1 MIRAAG
7 VFKRREASTGQIPK
21 NEKNETRRPSM
32 NRNASG
38 LLGAVMAMALLS
50 PVAQAADARLQA
62 VMQRLNQGQPIKFAT
77 IGGSITTGYAADPP
91 REKGWAAQ
99 AAARLGRHGPV
110 TFINAGCSGT
120 DSAAAAQR
128 VKTHVLDAAP
138 DLVIVEFGVNDE
150 WLDPAVR
157 AKSYEGLL
165 RQLLSA
171 PRPPAVVTLQLTQ
184 RGNQPR
190 NAVDPQRHLAAH
202 YGLTSIDFG
211 AWMQRRVDAG
221 QARWDAL
228 YDEPVHPNQRGHDAI
243 AQAVIETLEASLEEP
258 AKPAPSA
265 LPPPLYGLEY
275 QFVHEFAGEALKP
288 WRNVGFERGGAVH
301 SEWARMPGGQAPGWT
316 TTQDDARADFLVW
329 GSQISVFHAESE
341 HYRDL
346 EAWVDDGAVVTLHGQ
361 VPERH
366 GYLGWQVRPVGRDLQ
381 PGAHLLH
388 VRVKRDDG
396 FAGSGRA
403 ASFISVMSAGLLP
416 PALQAAQPG
425 DFEPI
430 ASDAQGGEVR
440 WISPDDARLRYVGRT
455 DTRVPNSR
463 GLSWSGTELRARF
476 TGTQLGLGM
485 ISEHGVNY
493 FDVEIDGR
501 AHRLAVSG
509 EAPREWRL
517 REPLAPGE
525 HELRIVKRTEGAMA
539 EARLW
544 GLRLGVGE
552 KLLPPPP
559 ARPLRLEFYGDSIT
573 AGACDGDMGTDQYDD
588 LSTHDGTRAYGALT
602 ARRLGAD
609 YVGIAVSGIGI
620 TRTWGDVMMPQVW
633 DRVAPHAG
641 AQLAPVGARAPDVV
655 LVNLG
660 QNDHGLPASRG
671 EAFPEDFAPRYL
683 DFVRQLR
690 HRYPHARLVLL
701 IGGMTAWKDEPKLLP
716 AIHAAAQALRAE
728 GDGLVWTYT
737 FRAFAYAHPRIDV
750 HQQMSEELVTFLK
763 DQVLP

>member
-1 MIRAAG
+1 
-7 VFKRREASTGQIPK
+7 
-21 NEKNETRRPSM
+21 M

-38 LLGAVMAMALLS
+38 LLGAAMALAMLS
-50 PVAQAADARLQA
+50 PAAQAADARLQA
-62 VMQRLNQGQPIKFAT
+62 VMQRLNQGQSITFAT

-91 REKGWAAQ
+91 RERGWAAQ
-99 AAARLGRHGPV
+99 TAARLGRYGPV

-128 VKTHVLDAAP
+128 VKTHVLDATP

-184 RGNQPR
+184 RGNAPR
-190 NAVDPQRHLAAH
+190 NAVEPQRQLAAR

-221 QARWDAL
+221 QARWETL

-243 AQAVIETLEASLEEP
+243 AEAVVETLEAALHAP
-258 AKPAPSA
+258 ADPPPGAMPAP
-265 LPPPLYGLEY
+265 LFGLEY
-275 QFVHEFAGEALKP
+275 QFVHEFAGETLKP
-288 WRNVGFERGGAVH
+288 WRNDGFERGGEVH
-301 SEWARMPGGQAPGWT
+301 PEWARMPGGQAPGWT
-316 TTQDDARADFLVW
+316 TTHDDARADFLVW
-329 GSQISVFHAESE
+329 GSQIAVFHAESE

-346 EAWVDDGAVVTLHGQ
+346 EAWVDEGPVVTLHGD
-361 VPERH
+361 VAERR
-366 GYLGWQVRPVGRDLQ
+366 GYLGWHVTPVGRDLE

-396 FAGSGRA
+396 SAGSGRP

-425 DFEPI
+425 DFEATAIHAPG
-430 ASDAQGGEVR
+430 AHDR
-440 WISPDDARLRYVGRT
+440 WIAADDTRLRYVGRT
-455 DTRVPNSR
+455 DARVVHAR
-463 GLSWSGTELRARF
+463 GLSWSGTEVRARF
-476 TGTQLGLGM
+476 TGTQLSLHM
-485 ISEHGVNY
+485 ASERGVNY

-501 AHRLAVSG
+501 AHRLVVSG

-517 REPLAPGE
+517 RESLSPGE

-539 EARLW
+539 QARLY
-544 GLRLGVGE
+544 GLRLGQGG

-573 AGACDGDMGTDQYDD
+573 AGACDADMGTDQYDD

-620 TRTWGDVMMPQVW
+620 TRTWGDVLMPQVW
-633 DRVAPHAG
+633 DRVAPHAD
-641 AQLAPVGARAPDVV
+641 APLAPVEAREPDVV

-671 EAFPEDFAPRYL
+671 EPFASDFAPRYL

-701 IGGMTAWKDEPKLLP
+701 IGGMTAWKEEPQLLP
-716 AIHAAAQALRAE
+716 AIDAAAQTLRAE
-728 GDGLVWTYT
+728 GDRLVWTYT

-750 HQQMSEELVTFLK
+750 HQQMSEELVAFLK
-763 DQVLP
+763 DRVLP